1 MLLLSPSR
9 RLIAAGQRAPP
20 PGLAHPHSHTHSH
33 THTRAR
39 SHTRTPSLLFLF
51 ISSSCL
57 GTQEERG
64 TAPAPRSLRPPR
76 PAPPWPPPATLR
88 KRRPGRFQNGV
99 LARVS
104 SSLPSRARQ
113 RPLPAPP
120 TDPRRREGLIPPPA
134 NRLCG
139 WLPSWPIGERES
151 PMAPRGLLGVVVFSV
166 QERPQSGAHLHP
178 PQLPLVTRTHLPL
191 TTTTPTSTGKMPQ
204 GASVIIFPD
213 THFSFALTDWRVS

>member
-9 RLIAAGQRAPP
+9 RRIAAGQRAPP

-39 SHTRTPSLLFLF
+39 SRTRTPSLLFLF

-57 GTQEERG
+57 GTQEELS

-76 PAPPWPPPATLR
+76 PAPPSPPPATLR

-99 LARVS
+99 LGS
-104 SSLPSRARQ
+104 PPPSRPAPGNVRCRL
-113 RPLPAPP
+113 RPLTPAGGRGLYH
-120 TDPRRREGLIPPPA
+120 RR
-134 NRLCG
+134 
-139 WLPSWPIGERES
+139 PIGFADGFLAGQSES
-151 PMAPRGLLGVVVFSV
+151 EKARAAPRGLLGFVVFSV
-166 QERPQSGAHLHP
+166 QEHPQSGAHLRP

-191 TTTTPTSTGKMPQ
+191 TTTPPTSTGKMPQ
-204 GASVIIFPD
+204 GASVIIVPD
-213 THFSFALTDWRVS
+213 THFSFALKDWRVS